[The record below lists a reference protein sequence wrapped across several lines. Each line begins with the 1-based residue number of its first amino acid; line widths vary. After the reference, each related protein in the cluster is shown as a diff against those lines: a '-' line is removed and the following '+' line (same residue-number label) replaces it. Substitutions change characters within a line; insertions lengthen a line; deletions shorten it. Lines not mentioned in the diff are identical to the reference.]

1 MTPCGAAY
9 HINEGNLHGS
19 ELAEG
24 EEHDVGL
31 MVDSNVKKV
40 TLSITLIGQT

>member
-24 EEHDVGL
+24 KEHDSRI
-31 MVDSNVKKV
+31 MVDSSVKKV